1 MADTSK
7 LLNTEIGLSNP
18 STGSQSASLID
29 FEIGLGGYSEK
40 SPAKLFDIEIG
51 LGGKAFAL
59 PPRLFEVEIGLGGK
73 VLVSPSQ
80 LFEVEIGLGGKVEK
94 VSAKLFDIE
103 IGKITAEGITP
114 FTYFTKIGVKR
125 RENNPKVFFVRI
137 GALYYVPPLPAS
149 TKGVSTL
156 PRRPRREVYKRV
168 PIRKGFAQPN
178 IPRVKTPKPIAFETS
193 QRKLLERPKKAK
205 EFIFKPVEGRMI
217 PTGRK
222 VLIVRGERLPSK
234 VIANIKQVL
243 STEKE
248 REL

>member
-1 MADTSK
+1 MANTSK
-7 LLNTEIGLSNP
+7 LLNTEIGLYYP
-18 STGSQSASLID
+18 PAGSRSAFLAD
-29 FEIGLGGYSEK
+29 VEIGLGGYSEK

-51 LGGKAFAL
+51 LGGKAKIL
-59 PPRLFEVEIGLGGK
+59 PA
-73 VLVSPSQ
+73 Q
-80 LFEVEIGLGGKVEK
+80 LFEVEIGLGGKAEK
-94 VSAKLFDIE
+94 VSAQLFEVE
-103 IGKITAEGITP
+103 IGNITTQGVTP
-114 FTYFTKIGVKR
+114 ITYFTKIGVKR
-125 RENNPKVFFVRI
+125 RENNPKVHFVRI

-156 PRRPRREVYKRV
+156 PSVPRKEAYKRI
-168 PIRKGFAQPN
+168 PIRKSFAQPN
-178 IPRVKTPKPIAFETS
+178 IPKAKAPKPIAFETS

-205 EFIFKPVEGRMI
+205 EFIFRPVAGRMI
-217 PTGRK
+217 PTGRR